1 MKKYRYINIAF
12 ISLLLILTLSFNAA
26 AQNNFFKNEDEHNN
40 LRFGNEYIVIVV
52 NQNKNSQ
59 GRFAVET
66 TGGAPARENDD
77 NKPLIYG
84 RPNPWTSYTSLWIND
99 QKYVFGGST
108 ERRAGKNARYGEV
121 IQEPT
126 VEGNRIVTKTRFN
139 NIVVEQILTIVK
151 SSTTGLADSAQ
162 IQYRVINEGEESEKV
177 GLRIMLDT
185 MLGENDGAPFRL
197 GEATI
202 SQDKLYYDKQLDDF
216 WQAFDSVSNP
226 QVTSQGSFIGADVST
241 PDRVYFSDWGS
252 LADGVWD
259 FDFNPGQEFIRKG
272 EYEID
277 SAIAMYWVP
286 EIIEPG
292 DSKTYITKYGLGGIT
307 IVPGILSLG
316 VTSPAEVTLDNNN
329 QSFPVVAYLEN
340 TSEINARNVS
350 LKIELPNNFKADEV
364 SRNLGDMEP
373 GDISQTTWNI
383 SVDNINNLPEKMT
396 YRVIVGADNTDSNEV
411 ERRVRFLGPPELN
424 ASITLMED
432 VQSVDGRLEPNP
444 FRIQAEI
451 NNSGETSLYGVE
463 AELILP
469 PGLVT
474 ASQEKSKKHLGMLRD
489 GENIN
494 INWAIEALRVDG
506 TLPFALKVTGI
517 NNYQKTIVE
526 EISLPEL
533 KPLILLKETMGQQ
546 DKDYYAVDILAAN
559 ISEVENLSFELNYN
573 SNNLLLTHISRGDF
587 FVRDNNLLPFNRPDK
602 SEPGKVIFDQEFP
615 FNKANGV
622 IATLHFKLKNE
633 NPGSISINNL
643 EAVTGTGEQFQIE
656 QRNIIEEEN

>member
-1 MKKYRYINIAF
+1 MDKYKKIIL
-12 ISLLLILTLSFNAA
+12 ITLVLILTFSLNTA
-26 AQNNFFKNEDEHNN
+26 AQNNFFQNEDEHNN

-52 NQNKNSQ
+52 NQNENSQ

-84 RPNPWTSYTSLWIND
+84 RPNPWTSYTSLWIDN

-108 ERRAGKNARYGEV
+108 KRRAGDGAKYGEV
-121 IQEPT
+121 IQKPT
-126 VEGNRIVTKTRFN
+126 VENNQIVTKTRFD
-139 NIVVEQILTIVK
+139 NIVVEQILSIVK
-151 SSTTGLADSAQ
+151 SSTTGLADSVQ
-162 IQYRVINEGEESEKV
+162 IQYRIINEGDKEEKI

-197 GEATI
+197 GEDTI
-202 SQDKLYYDKQLDDF
+202 STDKLYYDKQLDDF

-226 QVTSQGSFIGADVST
+226 QVTSQGSFIGPDVST
-241 PDRVYFSDWGS
+241 PDKVYFSDWGS

-277 SAIAMYWVP
+277 SAVAMYWVP
-286 EIIEPG
+286 KIIKPG
-292 DSKTYITKYGLGGIT
+292 ETKTYITKYGLGGIT

-316 VTSPAEVTLDNNN
+316 VTSPAEVTLDANN

-350 LKIELPNNFKADEV
+350 IKIELPDNFRTDQV
-364 SRNLGDMEP
+364 SRNLGNMKP
-373 GDISQTTWNI
+373 GDISQITWN
-383 SVDNINNLPEKMT
+383 VGANNKNKLPEEMI
-396 YRVIVGADNTDSNEV
+396 YRVIVKADNTDSNEV
-411 ERRVRFLGPPELN
+411 ERRVKFLGPPELN
-424 ASITLMED
+424 ADITLMED
-432 VQSVDGRLEPNP
+432 VKSINGRLEPNP

-451 NNSGETSLYGVE
+451 NNSGESSLYGVE

-474 ASQEKSKKHLGMLRD
+474 ASSEKSKKRLGTLRKE
-489 GENIN
+489 ENIN

-506 TLPFALKVTGI
+506 ILPFALKVSGL

-526 EISLPEL
+526 EIKLPEL
-533 KPLILLKETMGQQ
+533 KPLIFLRETKGKS
-546 DKDYYAVDILAAN
+546 DPNYYAVDIVAAN
-559 ISEVENLSFELNYN
+559 IAEVENINFELNYD
-573 SNNLLLTHISRGDF
+573 SKNLLLTHISRGNF
-587 FVRDNNLLPFNRPDK
+587 FVGDNNLLPFNRPDR
-602 SEPGKVIFDQEFP
+602 SEIGKVSFNQEFP
-615 FNKANGV
+615 FNKANGT
-622 IATLHFKLKNE
+622 IATVHFKLKE
-633 NPGSISINNL
+633 DGPGRIGINNL
-643 EAVTGTGEQFQIE
+643 KYFGGGKLNVKI
-656 QRNIIEEEN
+656 

>member
-1 MKKYRYINIAF
+1 MKKYRYI
-12 ISLLLILTLSFNAA
+12 ISVSLILLMIFSFQVA
-26 AQNNFFKNEDEHNN
+26 AQNDFFQNEDEHNN

-52 NQNKNSQ
+52 NQNQNSQ

-84 RPNPWTSYTSLWIND
+84 RPNPWTSYTTLWLND

-108 ERRAGKNARYGEV
+108 ERRAGDGAKYGEV

-126 VEGNRIVTKTRFN
+126 VEDNSIVTRTRFD
-139 NIVVEQILTIVK
+139 NIVVEQILSIVK
-151 SSTTGLADSAQ
+151 SSTTGLADSVQ
-162 IQYRVINEGEESEKV
+162 IQYRVINEGQQEEKV

-197 GEATI
+197 GEDTI
-202 SQDKLYYDKQLDDF
+202 STDKLYYDKQLDDF

-226 QVTSQGSFIGADVST
+226 QVTSQGSFIGPDVST

-259 FDFNPGQEFIRKG
+259 FDFNPGQDFMRKG

-277 SAIAMYWVP
+277 SAMAMYWVP
-286 EIIEPG
+286 EIIEAG
-292 DSKTYITKYGLGGIT
+292 ETKTYITKYGLGGIT

-316 VTSPAEVTLDNNN
+316 VTSPAEVTLDDNN
-329 QSFPVVAYLEN
+329 QTFPVVAYLEN
-340 TSEINARNVS
+340 TSEINARNVEIR
-350 LKIELPNNFKADEV
+350 IELPDNFNAEQV
-364 SRNLGDMEP
+364 SRELGDMEP
-373 GDISQTTWNI
+373 GDISQITWNVGAQDMSSI
-383 SVDNINNLPEKMT
+383 PENMT
-396 YRVIVGADNTDSNEV
+396 YRVIVDADNTDSNEV
-411 ERRVRFLGPPELN
+411 ERRVEFLGPPELN
-424 ASITLMED
+424 ANITLMEE
-432 VQSVDGRLEPNP
+432 VESVDGRLEPNP
-444 FRIQAEI
+444 FRIQAKI
-451 NNSGETSLYGVE
+451 NNSGESSLYGVE

-474 ASQEKSKKHLGMLRD
+474 ATSEISKKNIGILRNE
-489 GENIN
+489 ENIN

-506 TLPFALKVTGI
+506 TLPFALKVSGL

-533 KPLILLKETMGQQ
+533 RPLILLRETRGQR
-546 DKDYYAVDILAAN
+546 DEDYFAIDIVAAN
-559 ISEVENLSFELNYN
+559 IAEAENIAFELNYD
-573 SNNLLLTHISRGDF
+573 SEKLLLTHISRGDF
-587 FVRDNNLLPFNRPDK
+587 FVGDNNLLPFNRPDR
-602 SEPGKVIFDQEFP
+602 SERGKILFDQEFP
-615 FNKANGV
+615 FNKSNGV
-622 IATLHFKLKNE
+622 IATVHFKLKEE

-643 EAVTGTGEQFQIE
+643 EAVNGPGNSFEIE
-656 QRNIIEEEN
+656 IRNILEEGN

>member
-1 MKKYRYINIAF
+1 MKKYRYI
-12 ISLLLILTLSFNAA
+12 ISVSLILLLVFSFQAA
-26 AQNNFFKNEDEHNN
+26 AQNNFFQNEDEHNN

-52 NQNKNSQ
+52 NQNQNSQ

-99 QKYVFGGST
+99 QKYVFGGLT
-108 ERRAGKNARYGEV
+108 ERRAGDGARYGEV

-126 VEGNRIVTKTRFN
+126 VEDNKIVTKTRFD
-139 NIVVEQILTIVK
+139 NIVVEQILSIVK

-162 IQYRVINEGEESEKV
+162 IQYRVTNEGQQEEKV

-197 GEATI
+197 GEDTI
-202 SQDKLYYDKQLDDF
+202 STDKLYYDKQLDDF

-226 QVTSQGSFIGADVST
+226 QVTSQGSFIGPDVST

-259 FDFNPGQEFIRKG
+259 FDFNPGQDFMRKG

-277 SAIAMYWVP
+277 SAMAMYWVP
-286 EIIEPG
+286 EILEPG
-292 DSKTYITKYGLGGIT
+292 QTKTYITKYGLGGIT

-329 QSFPVVAYLEN
+329 QTFPVVAYLEN

-350 LKIELPNNFKADEV
+350 IQIDLPDGFNAEQV
-364 SRNLGDMEP
+364 SRDLGDMEP
-373 GDISQTTWNI
+373 GDISQITWN
-383 SVDNINNLPEKMT
+383 VEAEDKNNLPESMT
-396 YRVIVGADNTDSNEV
+396 YRVIVDADNTDSNEV
-411 ERRVRFLGPPELN
+411 ERKVEFLGPPQLDAN
-424 ASITLMED
+424 ITLMED
-432 VQSVDGRLEPNP
+432 VESVDGRLEPNP

-451 NNSGETSLYGVE
+451 NNSGESSLYGVV

-474 ASQEKSKKHLGMLRD
+474 ASSEISKKNVGILRNN
-489 GENIN
+489 EKIN
-494 INWAIEALRVDG
+494 INWAIKALRVDG
-506 TLPFALKVTGI
+506 TLPFALKVSGL

-526 EISLPEL
+526 EINLPAL
-533 KPLILLKETMGQQ
+533 KPLILLRETRGQR
-546 DKDYYAVDILAAN
+546 DEDYFAVDIVAAN
-559 ISEVENLSFELNYN
+559 IAEAENIAFDLNYD
-573 SNNLLLTHISRGDF
+573 SEKLLLTHISRGDF
-587 FVRDNNLLPFNRPDK
+587 FVGDNNLLPFNRPDR
-602 SEPGKVIFDQEFP
+602 SERGKVIFDQEFP

-622 IATLHFKLKNE
+622 IATVHFKLKE
-633 NPGSISINNL
+633 DEPGNISINNF
-643 EAVTGTGEQFQIE
+643 EAVNGPGDSFEIE
-656 QRNIIEEEN
+656 IRNILEEEN

>member
-1 MKKYRYINIAF
+1 MHKYKKIIL
-12 ISLLLILTLSFNAA
+12 ITLILILTLNISAA
-26 AQNNFFKNEDEHNN
+26 AENNFFQNEDEHNN

-52 NQNKNSQ
+52 NQNQNSQ

-108 ERRAGKNARYGEV
+108 ERRAGNDAEYGEV

-126 VEGNRIVTKTRFN
+126 VEDNQIVTKTRFD
-139 NIVVEQILTIVK
+139 NIVVEQILSIVK

-162 IQYRVINEGEESEKV
+162 IQYRIINEGQEEEKIGMRV
-177 GLRIMLDT
+177 MLDT

-197 GEATI
+197 GEDTI
-202 SQDKLYYDKQLDDF
+202 STDKLYYDKQLDDF

-226 QVTSQGSFIGADVST
+226 QVTSQGSFIGPDVST

-292 DSKTYITKYGLGGIT
+292 ESRTYITKYGLGGIT

-316 VTSPAEVTLDNNN
+316 VTSPAEVTLDENN
-329 QSFPVVAYLEN
+329 QTFPVVAYLEN

-350 LKIELPNNFKADEV
+350 INIDLPDNFRAEAAD
-364 SRNLGDMEP
+364 RNLGDMEP
-373 GDISQTTWNI
+373 GDISQINWNVRA
-383 SVDNINNLPEKMT
+383 VDRNNLPEEMT
-396 YRVIVGADNTDSNEV
+396 YRVIVDADNTDSNEV
-411 ERRVRFLGPPELN
+411 ERRVKFLGPPELN
-424 ASITLMED
+424 ANITLMED
-432 VQSVDGRLEPNP
+432 VESVDGRLEPNP

-474 ASQEKSKKHLGMLRD
+474 ASSEKSKKNLGVLRED
-489 GENIN
+489 ENIN

-506 TLPFALKVTGI
+506 TLPFALKVSGL

-526 EISLPEL
+526 EINLPEL
-533 KPLILLKETMGQQ
+533 KPLILLRETLGQQ
-546 DKDYYAVDILAAN
+546 DEDYYSVDIVAAN
-559 ISEVENLSFELNYN
+559 IAEAENISFDLNYN
-573 SNNLLLTHISRGDF
+573 SEKLLLTHISRGDF
-587 FVRDNNLLPFNRPDK
+587 FVGDNNLLPFNRPDR
-602 SEPGKVIFDQEFP
+602 SEIGKVSFDQEFP

-622 IATLHFKLKNE
+622 IATVHFKLKE
-633 NPGSISINNL
+633 DNPGSISINDL
-643 EAVTGTGEQFQIE
+643 KAVNGPGSPFQIE
-656 QRNIIEEEN
+656 IRNILEEEN